1 MLFRSDYEYTS
12 KNGSKRFT
20 SGPYEGIASNLER
33 RYIETTA
40 GWIRDWIST
49 MMVESVCPKCK
60 GSRLKD
66 EVLCVKVGK
75 KNIFEVTNY
84 SIKEL
89 IKFFDNLKLN
99 KEEQSISDLVLKE
112 IKSRLTFLD
121 NVGLNY
127 LTLSRTA
134 TTLSGGESQRIRL
147 ATQIGSSLI
156 L

>member
-1 MLFRSDYEYTS
+1 MSLD
-12 KNGSKRFT
+12 
-20 SGPYEGIASNLER
+20 
-33 RYIETTA
+33 
-40 GWIRDWIST
+40 ISF
-49 MMVESVCPKCK
+49 S
-60 GSRLKD
+60 L
-66 EVLCVKVGK
+66 
-75 KNIFEVTNY
+75 

-147 ATQIGSSLI
+147 ATQIGSSLSGV